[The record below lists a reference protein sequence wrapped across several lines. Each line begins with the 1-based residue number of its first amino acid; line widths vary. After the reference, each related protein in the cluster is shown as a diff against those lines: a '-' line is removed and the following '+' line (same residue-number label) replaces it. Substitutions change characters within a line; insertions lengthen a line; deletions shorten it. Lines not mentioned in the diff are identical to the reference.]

1 MISDHLTGTEKYVP
15 GLWKIAD
22 TCNSRRVKL

>member
-1 MISDHLTGTEKYVP
+1 MIANHLTGIEKYDP

-22 TCNSRRVKL
+22 TCSSRRVKP